1 MSLEGKFSEIKT
13 EILNSSENYDSSDE
27 IKASIFKS
35 KSLSELMTVIKD
47 NFVHVVWDKLITP
60 ELIIKYRT
68 EFASGQ
74 IFCNEDICAGY
85 LLCVDSTVKVNG
97 NAFVI
102 AKRES
107 VVRAY
112 GRCRII
118 AQDQTHVYAHEYT
131 QVEAYG
137 RTRVFAFGFS
147 KVKATGTSAIKA
159 YDNSIFTVCGS
170 AVVWVTG
177 ECSVT
182 ASGES
187 YVTSFEEV
195 KCSLSENAIYR
206 IKSLD
211 RNEIRYASSEILIK
225 QITPME

>member
-1 MSLEGKFSEIKT
+1 MSLDSKFTEIQA
-13 EILNSSENYDSSDE
+13 EILNSSEIYDSSDE
-27 IKASIFKS
+27 IRASIFKS

-60 ELIIKYRT
+60 ELIIKYRA
-68 EFASGQ
+68 EFASNQ
-74 IFCNEDICAGY
+74 IFCNEDICSGY
-85 LLCVDSTVKVNG
+85 LLCVDSAVKVRG
-97 NAFVI
+97 DAFVI

-107 VVRAY
+107 VVRAD

-159 YDNSIFTVCGS
+159 YDNSIIKVRGRS
-170 AVVWVTG
+170 VVWATG
-177 ECSVT
+177 KCSVT

-187 YVTSFEEV
+187 YVTSDQEV

-211 RNEIRYASSEILIK
+211 MNEIRYASSEIMIK
-225 QITPME
+225 QIIPME